1 MMPMTSERV
10 GSEAA
15 MEPSPQPAPAPPPPV
30 KPLAAAETAVR
41 RFLLMVGFGFIAYV
55 GGSMIAA
62 SVMTRMAMRL
72 EGASEPVQFVA
83 WLFISSAWVLL
94 ALPGLSGFAARF
106 LDLKPW
112 STAII
117 GASTG
122 LMFQLALQYV
132 SGGADGIVGDP
143 VRQLSRL
150 AATAAGIVLTVLAV
164 KRGRELARLAEEQA
178 RVEAEKK
185 KSQYDEF
192 VKQAEELAN
201 RREAVPISPVA
212 PVSPQPPAEE
222 SPLPSAE
229 GQGEGTSGKTS

>member
-1 MMPMTSERV
+1 
-10 GSEAA
+10 
-15 MEPSPQPAPAPPPPV
+15 MEPSPQPAPAEPPRV

-41 RFLLMVGFGFIAYV
+41 RFLLMIGFGFIAYV

-62 SVMTRMAMRL
+62 SVMARMATRL

-83 WLFISSAWVLL
+83 WLFISSAWVIL
-94 ALPGLSGFAARF
+94 ALPGSSWFAARF
-106 LDLKPW
+106 LDLRPW
-112 STAII
+112 PTAII

-132 SGGADGIVGDP
+132 SAGADGIVGDP
-143 VRQLSRL
+143 ARQLSRL
-150 AATAAGIVLTVLAV
+150 LATATGVVLTVIAV

-178 RVEAEKK
+178 KIEAEKK
-185 KSQYDEF
+185 KGQYDEY

-212 PVSPQPPAEE
+212 PVQPPAEE
-222 SPLPSAE
+222 SPLPSRGE